1 MTASGAASSVDGKA
15 DEGNA
20 KVAGINHIT
29 HVFFIQSYPVYKWN
43 FCVQENESPVS
54 MPGSIL
60 SST

>member
-20 KVAGINHIT
+20 KVAGIKSRMCFTFNHDL
-29 HVFFIQSYPVYKWN
+29 YKWN
-43 FCVQENESPVS
+43 LCVQENESPVS